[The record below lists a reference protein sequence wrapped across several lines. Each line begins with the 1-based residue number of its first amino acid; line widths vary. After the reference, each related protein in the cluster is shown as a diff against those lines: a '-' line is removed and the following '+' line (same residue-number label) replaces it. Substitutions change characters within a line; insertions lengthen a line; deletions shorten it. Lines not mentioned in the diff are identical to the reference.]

1 MFKKLIAALSSRRHA
16 SSAQPY
22 KQDELNLMYHLLFC
36 DDPQLVQQGAEPA
49 SLFGAAPDPH
59 VVQTIGEDPAEESRV
74 RLLAWQWLRAA
85 GQPVASHDLLGVVVE
100 VPLEGGLDVLAAY
113 ADGTVRYI
121 HHTGRVA
128 VFEGAPDSVAEQGKL
143 LVHAAIPLAA
153 ARGLCKNRAKPPAFG
168 GLRLS
173 LLAADGLHVRD
184 GTFGDISRDQV
195 ASPVLKQAQ
204 RLLDIVVRQGS

>member
-16 SSAQPY
+16 SQARPY
-22 KQDELNLMYHLLFC
+22 KQEELNLMYQLLFC
-36 DDPQLVQQGAEPA
+36 DDPQLMQQGAEPA
-49 SLFGAAPDPH
+49 SLFGTAPDPR

-85 GQPVASHDLLGVVVE
+85 GQPVTSRELLGVVVE

-128 VFEGAPDSVAEQGKL
+128 VFEGAPDSVAQQGKL

-153 ARGLCKNRAKPPAFG
+153 ARGLAKYRAAPPTLG
-168 GLRLS
+168 NLRLS
-173 LLAADGLHVRD
+173 LLAADGLHARD
-184 GTFGDISRDQV
+184 GTFSDVDRDKI
-195 ASPVLKQAQ
+195 ASPVMKQAQ

>member
-16 SSAQPY
+16 APALPY
-22 KQDELNLMYHLLFC
+22 KQDELNLMYQLLFC
-36 DDPQLVQQGAEPA
+36 DDPQLVKPGPEPA
-49 SLFGAAPDPH
+49 SLFGTAPDAR

-85 GQPVASHDLLGVVVE
+85 GQPVASRELLGVVVE

-128 VFEGAPDSVAEQGKL
+128 VFEGAPDSVAQQGKL
-143 LVHAAIPLAA
+143 LVHAAIPLASKGPVKSRA
-153 ARGLCKNRAKPPAFG
+153 APPALG
-168 GLRLS
+168 SVRLS

-184 GTFGDISRDQV
+184 GTFGELDRDAV
-195 ASPVLKQAQ
+195 AAPALKQAQ